1 MKNHAALAIAAL
13 IGAAALGCASTS
25 ASRPRE
31 YRGSVPRPAMILVY
45 DFAVNAGDV
54 AENQAF
60 FHQAWEAAA
69 SDETASERADDI
81 GREVANAM
89 AREIVAGIRDLGLPA
104 QRATRNQRMPAHA
117 IAITGEFLNVDE
129 GNRLQRL
136 VIGFGAGQAQVQT
149 RVRAVQPMRDGP
161 WRTLTEFTTTADSGY
176 MPGAAVTMG
185 AGAAAQ
191 GAVTGGAVA
200 ATAAT
205 SGVKAYRS
213 QVEQMASRSA
223 DEAVDQLEAFF
234 ARQGWIARDR

>member
-1 MKNHAALAIAAL
+1 MIHRISATLATVVL
-13 IGAAALGCASTS
+13 FAAAIGCASTS

-31 YRGSVPRPAMILVY
+31 YQGTVPRPAMILVY
-45 DFAVNAGDV
+45 DFAVNAADV

-60 FHQAWEAAA
+60 FHQAVVALENN
-69 SDETASERADDI
+69 ETASERADDI
-81 GREVANAM
+81 GRDVARAM
-89 AREIVAGIRDLGLPA
+89 AQQLVARLRDLGLPA
-104 QRATRNQRMPAHA
+104 QRAVRNQRMPSHA

-136 VIGFGAGQAQVQT
+136 VIGFGAGQALVRT

-191 GAVTGGAVA
+191 GTVTAGAAA

-205 SGVKAYRS
+205 SGIKAYRS

-223 DEAVDQLEAFF
+223 DEAADQLAAYF
-234 ARQGWIARDR
+234 ARQGWIAR